1 MQKSPYP
8 GRSTLAQ
15 GVAGQDTVGGLA
27 ADGETGAGWRNPT
40 GSDRGDSLVGG
51 VGGNQVMVGVVEPDP
66 AQVFR
71 WRGVQV
77 APEGELDGADADE
90 AALCGMRMV
99 R

>member
-1 MQKSPYP
+1 M
-8 GRSTLAQ
+8 
-15 GVAGQDTVGGLA
+15 
-27 ADGETGAGWRNPT
+27 
-40 GSDRGDSLVGG
+40 GG
-51 VGGNQVMVGVVEPDP
+51 VGGTQVMVGVVEPDP

-90 AALCGMRMV
+90 AALCGMRTV